1 MDEFT
6 KNYELKQISTNQ
18 ILKTSNDENIENDD
32 LNNIYDNFS
41 EDINSDISIQNND
54 QIDIDTDTDN
64 NIKTINNAT
73 PEKINFEDS
82 NTTNCLALTIKE
94 EHKLVAVKNVFIHSL
109 KVTWKVIVSTVA
121 LNILK
126 IFF

>member
-6 KNYELKQISTNQ
+6 KSDEIIQNTTNQ
-18 ILKTSNDENIENDD
+18 ILKTDENEIFHKEDISEFDVNLSSELLDTLQENDD
-32 LNNIYDNFS
+32 IDNIDTQK
-41 EDINSDISIQNND
+41 EQNNP
-54 QIDIDTDTDN
+54 
-64 NIKTINNAT
+64 T
-73 PEKINFEDS
+73 PEKIDIEDA

-109 KVTWKVIVSTVA
+109 KVTWKVIVSTIA
-121 LNILK
+121 LHILK